1 MTSVFDDSR
10 SYYVVLIKD
19 TSVAIY
25 LWRGLSDGDFKDTN
39 RALTFFTDTCFK
51 TIFEQK
57 GTTKRK
63 GSVIHQ
69 LKGLDLSA
77 GIEEKK
83 KQFDDLGITK
93 SNTRKDDLLSFGG
106 GSSLI
111 KQTGR

>member
-51 TIFEQK
+51 TIFE
-57 GTTKRK
+57 
-63 GSVIHQ
+63 
-69 LKGLDLSA
+69 
-77 GIEEKK
+77 
-83 KQFDDLGITK
+83 
-93 SNTRKDDLLSFGG
+93 
-106 GSSLI
+106 
-111 KQTGR
+111 